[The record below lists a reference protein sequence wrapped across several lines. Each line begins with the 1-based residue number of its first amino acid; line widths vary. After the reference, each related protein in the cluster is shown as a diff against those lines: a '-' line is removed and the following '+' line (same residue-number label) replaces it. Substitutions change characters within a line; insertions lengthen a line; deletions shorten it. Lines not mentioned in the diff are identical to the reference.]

1 MTRISGVSL
10 VALLTLLFAA
20 CNVLPE
26 SESVRRFLLPQ
37 EGTDE
42 ERAFRSSAEATLPL
56 VLRVHSPQASQILA
70 STRIAVVPDESE
82 ISSYRGARWAQP
94 VPNLLR
100 DRVVEAFLQNGR
112 LAGVVDE
119 QNRLD
124 ADLVLTSKLRA
135 FQSEYVDGKPQVRI
149 LLDAQLSDSGTRELI
164 ASRRFEVLQESPGES
179 IESVVASF
187 GRASDQLSGQLVD
200 WTLEQVTERN
210 K

>member
-1 MTRISGVSL
+1 MTRILGIYW
-10 VALLTLLFAA
+10 VAVLTVFCTA

-26 SESVRRFLLPQ
+26 SEPVRRFLLPQ
-37 EGTDE
+37 EGIE
-42 ERAFRSSAEATLPL
+42 QEKASPPSAEATIPI
-56 VLRVHSPQASQILA
+56 VLRVQSPQASQVLA

-94 VPNLLR
+94 VPSLLR

-112 LAGVVDE
+112 LAGVIDE

-124 ADLVLTSKLRA
+124 AGLVLTSKLRA

-149 LLDAQLSDSGTRELI
+149 LLDAQLSDSDTRELI
-164 ASRRFEVLQESPGES
+164 ASRRFEVRQESPDES

-187 GRASDQLSGQLVD
+187 GRASDQLSAELVD
-200 WTLEQVTERN
+200 WTLQQVRGN
-210 K
+210 